1 MVVYRRRVPGVQVGG
16 TRGQRLPETPTETLD
31 IGRRVSDAM
40 HLHILAGSVG
50 EWMAV
55 RLSDGS
61 SDGIAYPSRA
71 DAIEHQ
77 IHEQLCAYLRV
88 TPDGIQPTDA
98 VRFIE
103 LNRALYD
110 AGYRLADPDMP
121 GEPIYP
127 QTVEELRAAIREL
140 RNGNR

>member
-1 MVVYRRRVPGVQVGG
+1 MVVYPRRATGPGVGG
-16 TRGQRLPETPTETLD
+16 TRGQRLPDPRTETLD

-40 HLHILAGSVG
+40 HLHILTGSVG

-71 DAIEHQ
+71 DAITHQ
-77 IHEQLCAYLRV
+77 LHEQLCCYLRV
-88 TPDGIQPTDA
+88 TPDGIQPADA
-98 VRFIE
+98 YRFVE

-110 AGYRLADPDMP
+110 AGYRIADPDMP

-127 QTVEELRAAIREL
+127 QTLEELRAAIREL
-140 RNGNR
+140 RRART